1 MVQSLVLVT
10 GATGFIAAHIITL
23 LLNEGYAVRG
33 TARRGK
39 IVSFKDA
46 PIGKHP
52 NFSLV
57 SVNDIA
63 TDDLTQAMQG
73 VASIIHTATPLAGQ
87 ATPEVALRTAKE
99 GNINVLKHALK
110 AGIQKIVITSS
121 WGTLLDPD
129 MKQAFQGR
137 VLTNQVCGTLTPL
150 PSTDWG
156 DVTEEETLNGEH
168 DPLWVYLASKLL
180 AEKAAWQF
188 IEEHPSIDLATIN
201 PPFVYGPLESTFPAP
216 PNPTRLGAN
225 ILPYGLIQGGELPPQ
240 MAPHAIDVRDVAKA
254 HVRALEIP
262 PAGRKRFVIVA
273 GWFTWKQAAEYLART
288 IPQLKDR
295 LPSTDEAPE
304 MSGEPSTT
312 DVSYAKEVLDIK
324 EYIGWEKMI
333 TDTITSILEVEKTW
347 Q

>member
-1 MVQSLVLVT
+1 MAQSLVLVT

-23 LLNEGYAVRG
+23 LLNEGYSVRG
-33 TARRGK
+33 TARSAK
-39 IVSFKDA
+39 IDSLKDA

-52 NFSLV
+52 NFSLIAV
-57 SVNDIA
+57 DDVA

-87 ATPEVALRTAKE
+87 VSPEVAVRSAKE
-99 GNINVLKHALK
+99 GNLNVLECALK
-110 AGIQKIVITSS
+110 AGIHKVVITSS

-129 MKQAFQGR
+129 LKQAFQGR
-137 VLTNQVCGTLTPL
+137 VLTDK
-150 PSTDWG
+150 DWG
-156 DVTEEETLNGEH
+156 HVTEEETLSGKH
-168 DPLWVYLASKLL
+168 DPLWIYLASKLL

-188 IEEHPSIDLATIN
+188 VDENPSIDLATIN

-225 ILPYGLIQGGELPPQ
+225 IFPYSLIQGGKLPPQ

-254 HVRALEIP
+254 HVRALEVP

-273 GWFTWKQAAEYLART
+273 GWFTWKQAAEYLERAM
-288 IPQLKDR
+288 PQLKER
-295 LPSTDEAPE
+295 LPPIEEALGLP
-304 MSGEPSTT
+304 GEPSTT
-312 DVSYAKEVLDIK
+312 DVSYAKEALGIK

-333 TDTITSILEVEKTW
+333 VDTITSILEVEKTW
-347 Q
+347 KLFNVL